1 MCQGFTVYIKFFL
14 CFVSFGHFQRYNIIT
29 NIFLKGGAYFMED
42 NRPSLDELIEQA
54 EAQKKNNKKPTSN
67 NTENERVLI
76 LEK

>member
-1 MCQGFTVYIKFFL
+1 
-14 CFVSFGHFQRYNIIT
+14 
-29 NIFLKGGAYFMED
+29 MED